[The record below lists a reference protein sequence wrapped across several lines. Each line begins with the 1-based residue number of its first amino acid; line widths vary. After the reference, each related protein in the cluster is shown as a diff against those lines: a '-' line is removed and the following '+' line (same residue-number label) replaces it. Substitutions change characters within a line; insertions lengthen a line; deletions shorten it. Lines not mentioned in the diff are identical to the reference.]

1 MKQSNATLALSAVLS
16 ITAALIVTA
25 CNSNPVNTPDTTAL
39 EQTTIAIPV
48 QAAANGGTASEPAA
62 AQRGISAAKS
72 LSVKGSLTLGINAS
86 GYAGRELELKS
97 SQITANGNRIQTG
110 TRGECKDQSGQGF
123 CANGKALERVDLQT
137 VLGPDVNAIA
147 QANTPTGST
156 VNGSVTINTAQQLA
170 SFLAGA
176 GAGVRINGNLT
187 VNINAALGATNI
199 AVNGE
204 AKFPQG
210 LQLDGGKVSAK
221 EIKVNGLNLQG
232 KSLLVVRSNLELNGA
247 NSSGETI
254 SQVIAGE
261 SIEIKSGSTGRLAT
275 VLWAGKGIEVKGSL
289 EVSGGVLA
297 GNEIEIAQSGA
308 LSVNVS
314 NPLDRLAKS
323 LGGSGSALAAFLDGA
338 DTAAIAARLGEYGPK
353 FLRGTAANNALSADP
368 SGAQSTGS
376 LQAQSAT
383 DCVES
388 IAGKSRILSAKG
400 TVVQPGTGQYGS
412 YSIDSEGRPYQ
423 GLKAIAKPVVATP
436 RDGAVNTCSSAV
448 GKLGNATDQGG
459 HLIGLQY
466 GGWGLR
472 ANLAPQ
478 FNTFNTYVNTG
489 QGAVEGNWL
498 QLEKAVTKCANLPG
512 ARVATVTVVVSFGSA
527 LTDRPS
533 SFAMDVSFAGATTP
547 ASATPAKISGT
558 FDNADLGGPN
568 GTTTRTSMVNKLVA
582 ASCQ

>member
-25 CNSNPVNTPDTTAL
+25 CNSNPVNTPDTTTL
-39 EQTTIAIPV
+39 EQTTIAVPF
-48 QAAANGGTASEPAA
+48 QAAATGNAASEPAA

-97 SQITANGNRIQTG
+97 SQITSNGNRIQTG

-123 CANGKALERVDLQT
+123 CANGKAVERVDLQT

-147 QANTPTGST
+147 QANAPTAGST
-156 VNGSVTINTAQQLA
+156 INGSVTINTAQQLA

-176 GAGVRINGNLT
+176 GAGVRINGSLT
-187 VNINAALGATNI
+187 ININAALGATNI

-210 LQLDGGKVSAK
+210 LQLDGGKLSAK

-232 KSLLVVRSNLELNGA
+232 KNLLVARSKLELNGA
-247 NSSGETI
+247 NSSGEAI

-308 LSVNVS
+308 LSVNVR
-314 NPLDRLAKS
+314 NPLDRLAES
-323 LGGSGSALAAFLDGA
+323 LGGSEALASFLSGA
-338 DTAAIAARLGEYGPK
+338 DAASIAAKLAEYGPK
-353 FLRGTAANNALSADP
+353 FVRGTAASSAL
-368 SGAQSTGS
+368 GTTS

-383 DCVES
+383 DCAES
-388 IAGKSRILSAKG
+388 TAASPRILTAKG
-400 TVVQPGTGQYGS
+400 TVVQPGSGQYGS
-412 YSIDSEGRPYQ
+412 YSVDSLGRPYQ
-423 GLKAIAKPVVATP
+423 GVKTVAKPVVATP
-436 RDGAVNTCSSAV
+436 RDSTVSACSAAV
-448 GKLGNATDQGG
+448 GKLGDATTDQGG

-472 ANLAPQ
+472 LNLAPQ
-478 FNTFNTYVNTG
+478 FGSFNG
-489 QGAVEGNWL
+489 GNWV
-498 QLEKAVTKCANLPG
+498 QLENNLAKCG
-512 ARVATVTVVVSFGSA
+512 ALAAGKTATVTVTIAFADTVTNRPNSFKM
-527 LTDRPS
+527 T
-533 SFAMDVSFAGATTP
+533 VNITGAT
-547 ASATPAKISGT
+547 AISGT
-558 FDNADLGGPN
+558 FSNDANSGSGGQP
-568 GTTTRTSMVNKLVA
+568 GTTTRTTMVTAINTA
-582 ASCQ
+582 GCI